1 MTTDGENLA
10 GMANARRAQTRA
22 LTRTDLIAQ
31 VAQTISITERE
42 AKEIVE
48 LIFGSIVR
56 ALDHDEKVEIRGF
69 GSFRCR
75 QRGARRAHNPKTGA
89 PVSVPAKK
97 IPYFKPSRELM
108 DRVQTKNRCS
118 DVQKIG

>member
-56 ALDHDEKVEIRGF
+56 ALDHNEKVEIRGF

-75 QRGARRAHNPKTGA
+75 QRGARHPT
-89 PVSVPAKK
+89 PA
-97 IPYFKPSRELM
+97 
-108 DRVQTKNRCS
+108 
-118 DVQKIG
+118 